1 MRRGSRRR
9 ARNPRCP
16 ALPRSGRWATGGR
29 GSAADNQNNI
39 IYSHNVKSRWGV
51 QTSTKHHGVREEKER
66 EGERERLERELVL
79 CGVTQRICQNL
90 WLASCQ
96 WVQRRGSSLSLSLS
110 LSLFLSLISVKK
122 SNLDLTS
129 SVIIIWIIIIIIIT
143 FLFLQYKYSMT
154 QLSTGERSAK
164 VAR

>member
-66 EGERERLERELVL
+66 EGEREARKRTGALRSYTKDLSKSL
-79 CGVTQRICQNL
+79 SRQLSMSATARQ
-90 WLASCQ
+90 
-96 WVQRRGSSLSLSLS
+96 LSLSLS
-110 LSLFLSLISVKK
+110 LISVKQ

>member
-79 CGVTQRICQNL
+79 CGGTQRICQNL
-90 WLASCQ
+90 CLASCQ
-96 WVQRRGSSLSLSLS
+96 WVQRRGNS
-110 LSLFLSLISVKK
+110 LSLFLSLISVKQ